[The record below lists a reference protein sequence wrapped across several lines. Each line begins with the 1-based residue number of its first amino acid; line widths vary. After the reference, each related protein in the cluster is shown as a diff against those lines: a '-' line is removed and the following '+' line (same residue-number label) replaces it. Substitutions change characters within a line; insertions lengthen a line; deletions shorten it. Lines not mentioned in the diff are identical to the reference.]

1 MRLKISTVILLCFS
15 ALQLSAQDIN
25 CKVQVLTPA
34 IQSSDKQRYVEME
47 KAIFE
52 FVNNTKWTADIIQ
65 INERIEMNIVINIK
79 EQLGQDDYKATAQ
92 IQCNRPVFGTS
103 YNSTL
108 FNFIDEEWTFR
119 YIMNQPLEYNE
130 NETRSNLTSLLAY
143 YINISIGLDYDSFSK
158 LGGTPYYQKARSI
171 VNLCQGQAGKGWK
184 AFDGTRNRFV
194 LVDNFLDNSFKGLRE
209 SYYLYH
215 RLGLDVFSQNNE
227 NGRAEIADCIPI
239 LQKIGKDKPNSMLLN
254 VFFTAK
260 VDELVNIFSRAIPS
274 EKSRVAQTLSEI
286 DPTNNSKY
294 QQILKSNE

>member
-1 MRLKISTVILLCFS
+1 MKFKVSAIVLCCLF
-15 ALQLSAQDIN
+15 AFKLSAQDIN

-34 IQSSDKQRYVEME
+34 IQSSDKQRYTEME

-52 FVNNTKWTADIIQ
+52 FVNNTKWTSDIIQ

-92 IQCNRPVFGTS
+92 ILCNRPVFNTS

-119 YIMNQPLEYNE
+119 YIMNQPLEYND

-158 LGGTPYYQKARSI
+158 LGGTPYYQKARNI
-171 VNLCQGQAGKGWK
+171 VNLCQGQSGRGWK
-184 AFDGTRNRFV
+184 TFDGTRNRFI
-194 LVDNFLDNSFKGLRE
+194 LVDNLLDNSYKKLRE
-209 SYYLYH
+209 TYYTYH
-215 RLGLDVFSQNNE
+215 RLGLDVFSQNID
-227 NGRAEIADCIPI
+227 NGRAEIADYIPI
-239 LQKIGKDKPNSMLLN
+239 LQKVAKDKPNSMLLN

-260 VDELVNIFSRAIPS
+260 ADELVNIFSKAIPS
-274 EKSRVAQTLSEI
+274 EKAKIAQTLSEI

-294 QQILKSNE
+294 QQILKSN